1 MTEFKTQKSLLIQH
15 NDDGSYL
22 VAVGTKT
29 FEGTN
34 VSVNIHIGTTY
45 IMGFD
50 NPSLFEIYEDMIF
63 DVDIEIEPDES
74 ISVDVGLMY
83 ASA

>member
-1 MTEFKTQKSLLIQH
+1 MTEFINQKSLLIQH

-34 VSVNIHIGTTY
+34 VSVNIHVGSAY

-50 NPSLFEIYEDMIF
+50 NPSLFEIYENVLF
-63 DVDIEIEPDES
+63 NVDIEVEPDES
-74 ISVDVGLMY
+74 ISVDVGILY